1 MGKFSFISTPQ
12 VPAPSVPQPTPVP
25 QQGQMPAVPPVS
37 VGSPFLQERIQSTPP
52 VDFSE
57 VPLPSATEDFTTEGV
72 APAAYSEP
80 VEDPGF
86 NLEEGQ
92 VVGEEPSAY
101 DLYQQELMA
110 EKQRQA
116 DVANVLDPSR
126 WENQQSLMEAFPDV
140 VKPTD
145 AGALQRASLRIG
157 EALNDIQTTRFDP
170 NTTTPVNLNG
180 LTDLKQGLGV
190 SAKTAANTVT
200 TSAILLAPVLAGA
213 IQKGDGAIEGSQEVN
228 DELSS
233 LNSLLE
239 DDGLGPMDN
248 TAVAGGFKKRH
259 DGKSHGPLNE
269 KAG

>member
-12 VPAPSVPQPTPVP
+12 VQVPQVPQPSAVP
-25 QQGQMPAVPPVS
+25 QQVQPQVVPPVS
-37 VGSPFLQERIQSTPP
+37 VGSPFLQERIQATPP
-52 VDFSE
+52 VDFTQ
-57 VPLPSATEDFTTEGV
+57 VPPPSAFEEAMPEAPEG
-72 APAAYSEP
+72 AAYSEP

-101 DLYQQELMA
+101 DTYQQELLA

-157 EALNDIQTTRFDP
+157 EALNDIETNRFNPD
-170 NTTTPVNLNG
+170 TTTPVTLNG

-213 IQKGDGAIEGSQEVN
+213 VQKGDGAIEGTQEVN
-228 DELSS
+228 ATVIS
-233 LNSLLE
+233 
-239 DDGLGPMDN
+239 
-248 TAVAGGFKKRH
+248 
-259 DGKSHGPLNE
+259 
-269 KAG
+269 